1 MTIQL
6 KHRVLSTLT
15 LLILDGLWINF
26 FMKDKYNKMIK
37 NIQNSDIQVNKV
49 FAVASYTLMVVGLNL
64 FVLPRLDVNNINIK
78 DCLLYGFTFGIV
90 LYGVYDF
97 TIAAVLKKWDIDL
110 AYIDV
115 LWGGF
120 VYFAASYVLSFMNN

>member
-1 MTIQL
+1 MNIEL

-97 TIAAVLKKWDIDL
+97 TIAAVLKKWDIEL
-110 AYIDV
+110 AYIDI

>member
-1 MTIQL
+1 MTIEL

>member
-1 MTIQL
+1 MTIEF

-37 NIQNSDIQVNKV
+37 NIQNSDIQVNKL

-97 TIAAVLKKWDIDL
+97 TIAAVLKEWDIKL
-110 AYIDV
+110 AYIDII
-115 LWGGF
+115 WGGF

>member
-1 MTIQL
+1 MTIEF

-49 FAVASYTLMVVGLNL
+49 FAVASYTLMVIGLNL

>member
-1 MTIQL
+1 MTIEL

-26 FMKDKYNKMIK
+26 YMKDKYNTMIK
-37 NIQNSDIQVNKV
+37 NIQNSDIQINKV

-78 DCLLYGFTFGIV
+78 
-90 LYGVYDF
+90 
-97 TIAAVLKKWDIDL
+97 
-110 AYIDV
+110 
-115 LWGGF
+115 
-120 VYFAASYVLSFMNN
+120 ASVNI

>member
-1 MTIQL
+1 MTIEF

>member
-1 MTIQL
+1 MTIEL
-6 KHRVLSTLT
+6 KNRVLSTLT

-120 VYFAASYVLSFMNN
+120 VYFAASYVLLFMNN

>member
-1 MTIQL
+1 MTIEL

-15 LLILDGLWINF
+15 LLILDGLWINY
-26 FMKDKYNKMIK
+26 FMKNKYDKMIK
-37 NIQNSDIQVNKV
+37 KIQNSSIQVKKV
-49 FAVASYTLMVVGLNL
+49 FAVASYILMIIGLNL

-78 DCLLYGFTFGIV
+78 DCMLYGFTFGIV

-97 TIAAVLKKWDIDL
+97 TIAAVLKKWDIGL
-110 AYIDV
+110 AYIDI

-120 VYFAASYVLSFMNN
+120 VYFSACFVLSLINN

>member
-1 MTIQL
+1 MTIEL

-120 VYFAASYVLSFMNN
+120 VYFAASFVLSFMNN

>member
-1 MTIQL
+1 MTIEL

-26 FMKDKYNKMIK
+26 YMKDKYSTMIE
-37 NIQNSDIQVNKV
+37 NIQKSKIEVNKV

-97 TIAAVLKKWDIDL
+97 TIAAVLKKWDIEL
-110 AYIDV
+110 AYIDI

-120 VYFAASYVLSFMNN
+120 VYFAASYVLLFMNN

>member
-1 MTIQL
+1 MTIEL

-26 FMKDKYNKMIK
+26 YMKDKYNKMIK

-78 DCLLYGFTFGIV
+78 DCLLYGFTFGII

-120 VYFAASYVLSFMNN
+120 VYFAASYVLLFMNN

>member
-1 MTIQL
+1 MTIEF

-97 TIAAVLKKWDIDL
+97 TIAAVLKEWDIKL
-110 AYIDV
+110 AYIDII
-115 LWGGF
+115 WGGF

>member
-1 MTIQL
+1 MTIEF

-26 FMKDKYNKMIK
+26 FMKDKYNKMIE
-37 NIQNSDIQVNKV
+37 NIQKSEIQVNKV

-64 FVLPRLDVNNINIK
+64 FVLPRLDINNINIK

>member
-1 MTIQL
+1 MTIEL

-49 FAVASYTLMVVGLNL
+49 FAVASYTLMVIGLNL

>member
-1 MTIQL
+1 MTIEL

-26 FMKDKYNKMIK
+26 YMKDKYNKMIK

-120 VYFAASYVLSFMNN
+120 VYFAASYVLLFMNN

>member
-1 MTIQL
+1 
-6 KHRVLSTLT
+6 
-15 LLILDGLWINF
+15 
-26 FMKDKYNKMIK
+26 MKDKYNKMIK

-120 VYFAASYVLSFMNN
+120 VYFAASFVLSFMNN

>member
-1 MTIQL
+1 MTIEL

-26 FMKDKYNKMIK
+26 YMKDKYNKMIK

-110 AYIDV
+110 AFIDV

-120 VYFAASYVLSFMNN
+120 VYFAASYVLLFMNN

>member
-1 MTIQL
+1 MTIEL

-26 FMKDKYNKMIK
+26 YMKDKYNTMIK

-120 VYFAASYVLSFMNN
+120 VYFAASYVLLFMNN

>member
-1 MTIQL
+1 MTIEL

-64 FVLPRLDVNNINIK
+64 FVLPRLNVNNINIK

-97 TIAAVLKKWDIDL
+97 TIAAVLKEWDIKL
-110 AYIDV
+110 AYIDII
-115 LWGGF
+115 WGGF

>member
-1 MTIQL
+1 MTIEF

-37 NIQNSDIQVNKV
+37 NIQNSDIQVNKL
-49 FAVASYTLMVVGLNL
+49 FAVASYTLMVIGLNL

-97 TIAAVLKKWDIDL
+97 TIAAVLKEWDIKL
-110 AYIDV
+110 AYIDII
-115 LWGGF
+115 WGGF

>member
-1 MTIQL
+1 MTIEL

-26 FMKDKYNKMIK
+26 YMKDKYNTMIK
-37 NIQNSDIQVNKV
+37 NIQNSELEVNKV

-120 VYFAASYVLSFMNN
+120 VYFAASFVLSFMNN